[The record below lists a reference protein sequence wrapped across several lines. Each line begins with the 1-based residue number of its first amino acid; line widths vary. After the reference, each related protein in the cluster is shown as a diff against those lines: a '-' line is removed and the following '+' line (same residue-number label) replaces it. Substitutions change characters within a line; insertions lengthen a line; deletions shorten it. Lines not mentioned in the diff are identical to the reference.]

1 MAYLN
6 RNDVEAEFDAE
17 HLEKFLDDDND
28 GAEDTGLFAK
38 LSAAV
43 ESEIA
48 GTIATLPADV
58 ITALAA
64 YLRHCAKVLFCS
76 LAYRRKG
83 ASAESNPF
91 ETLAKDVRTRLADIQ
106 KGEIVFNQLKSLN
119 YYVPARSYNKFL
131 PALDSVE
138 NFGGVVNSVSSDSG
152 ELVLTL
158 PDGKQY
164 KMVVSYAGTQ
174 VVHSWEEVV

>member
-1 MAYLN
+1 MAYLF

-17 HLEKFLDDDND
+17 HLEKFLDDDGD
-28 GAEDTGLFAK
+28 GTEDVGLFAK

-43 ESEIA
+43 ESEIT

-58 ITALAA
+58 ITALQG

-83 ASAESNPF
+83 ASNDSNPF
-91 ETLAKDVRTRLADIQ
+91 EALAKDVRTRLADIQ
-106 KGEIVFNQLKSLN
+106 KGEIVFNQLKTLN
-119 YYVPARSYNKFL
+119 YYVPARTYNKFL
-131 PALDSVE
+131 PTLESVE
-138 NFGGVVNSVSSDSG
+138 NFGGAVNSVSSNSG
-152 ELVLTL
+152 ELVLSL

-164 KMVVSYAGTQ
+164 RMVAKYSGTQ
-174 VVHSWEEVV
+174 VVHSWEEVI